1 MVNSKDPELTL
12 PFNLPMVTYQLGTNG
27 GATGQQRVLGYLV
40 DTSGDIGQVA
50 CRRHDPERAD

>member
-40 DTSGDIGQVA
+40 DT
-50 CRRHDPERAD
+50 